1 MKNQNPQDILNEILL
16 RMRYDSSK
24 TLSENKILVE
34 QMSDYYYTQLGN
46 LQLKPVNSND
56 MPASQLY
63 PNIKNGQYPK
73 TVPTDDY
80 VKRQAL
86 NTWFNTKALRNL
98 TKSTTSSTTGKEGNT
113 NIPPLPIDGRPTNV
127 DGIKKLQDWLD
138 YKYPTWYKGG
148 TLNKGAGYG
157 TFGPST
163 TDFWDK
169 NPMVKF
175 EWQQGGFLKPY
186 YDFLV
191 SYNVQQPGKLSKYK
205 NFSSQ
210 FYGRPQQELEAFE
223 QRYNEFKNQLKTLS
237 PEDYQTIT
245 SWEVKPEPKKVNL
258 KTDRYVSYKDATQ
271 LNQFIPPTKEELAAN
286 REISAKVIAHSKR
299 VTIQGITG
307 EFEVPSS
314 TELYYWSRSDFENF
328 EIFKQNVIES
338 TPNSASWF
346 FSLANMTF
354 ASGKN
359 YAWVGKLKG
368 FKITVPTK
376 NTTFKT
382 VLGNNEVLGY
392 GIKSPNGEII
402 YYDKNF
408 FVRKT
413 DWEELGPDLLT
424 YGSILLAVLAPA
436 TWPLLLVGAGMDLY
450 SAKMLADQGQT
461 DAAKLST
468 LLAFTPFIGKL
479 AVKVSKAEALS
490 LSNKFKNIDNVA
502 DAQKVIDGLNTT
514 EKNILKNLQA
524 TDDLASAIKTSV
536 KNPEVKTVIND
547 AAKKVPGL
555 AKKSLQRAGLEIGLS
570 GALLAASWSS
580 MKSEI
585 LQQMTYGELIK
596 QTIEAAEQKAENEET
611 KKKLSEL
618 KETASTE
625 AISIIKNKLSQIIE
639 EDKKYQKSLDESFVR
654 ELEAARNAIPSDQNT
669 NNKITKE
676 DADKLITP
684 INNIGNML
692 DTPEPD
698 EVKKVETPT
707 TQQPE
712 VNKPIGGGKPKTG
725 GKPTSTIKTTSGT

>member
-1 MKNQNPQDILNEILL
+1 MKKENPQKVLNEILL
-16 RMRYDSSK
+16 RMKYDSSK

-34 QMSDYYYTQLGN
+34 QMSDYYYNQFGK
-46 LQLKPVNSND
+46 LQLQPVNSNNI
-56 MPASQLY
+56 PASQLY

-80 VKRQAL
+80 VKRNEL
-86 NTWFNTKALRNL
+86 NLWFSTKALRNL
-98 TKSTTSSTTGKEGNT
+98 TQSVTPSTGKGGKT
-113 NIPPLPIDGRPTNV
+113 NIPNIPLDGRPTNV
-127 DGIKKLQDWLD
+127 DDIKRLQDWLD
-138 YKYPTWYKGG
+138 YAYPTWYKGG
-148 TLNKGAGYG
+148 KLNKGTGYG
-157 TFGPST
+157 VFGPST

-175 EWQQGGFLKPY
+175 RWQQGGFLEPY
-186 YDFLV
+186 YKLLQRYDLQ
-191 SYNVQQPGKLSKYK
+191 SPGKLSKFK

-210 FYGRPQQELEAFE
+210 FYGRPSQELDAFE
-223 QRYNEFKNQLKTLS
+223 QEYNELKNSLRSLS
-237 PEDYQTIT
+237 PVDYEKMT
-245 SWEVKPEPKKVNL
+245 SWEPKPKQEKKWDPNSF
-258 KTDRYVSYKDATQ
+258 KNDRIISYTDATR
-271 LNQFIPPTKEELAAN
+271 LNQFIPPTEEELAAN
-286 REISAKVIAHSKR
+286 RKIAEHNR
-299 VTIQGITG
+299 RITIQGITG
-307 EFEVPSS
+307 ELEVPGS

-328 EIFKQNVIES
+328 DKFKENVIES

-346 FSLANMTF
+346 FSLANMAF
-354 ASGKN
+354 VSGRN
-359 YAWVGKLKG
+359 YAWVGQLKG

-376 NTTFKT
+376 NVTFKT

-392 GIKSPNGEII
+392 GVKSPNGEII

-413 DWEELGPDLLT
+413 EWEEIGPDLLT
-424 YGSILLAVLAPA
+424 YGSILLAVLGPA
-436 TWPLLLVGAGMDLY
+436 TWPFLLVGAGMDLY
-450 SAKMLADQGQT
+450 GAKMLYDQGQS
-461 DAAKLST
+461 DAAKIST

-479 AVKVSKAEALS
+479 AVKVSKTEALS
-490 LSNKFKNIDNVA
+490 LANKFKNIDNA
-502 DAQKVIDGLNTT
+502 TDAQKVLDGLTSK
-514 EKNILKNLQA
+514 EQSILKNLKA
-524 TDDLASAIKTSV
+524 TDDLSSAIKTAV
-536 KNPEVKTVIND
+536 QNPEVKTVIND

-555 AKKSLQRAGLEIGLS
+555 AKKSVQRGALEMGLS
-570 GALLAASWSS
+570 GALQAASWSS

-596 QTIEAAEQKAENEET
+596 QTIEVAEQKAENEET

-625 AISIIKNKLSQIIE
+625 AISVLKNKLSQIIE

-692 DTPEPD
+692 DTPKPD

-712 VNKPIGGGKPKTG
+712 VNKPISGGKPKTG
-725 GKPTSTIKTTSGT
+725 GKPISTIKTTSGT